1 MRSII
6 AVTHHNPHFLK
17 AAYAADLDLTDHERH
32 IKAGAKYITWQE
44 HDTPWRVW
52 RMTRER
58 VPIPLGR
65 FKELGGALYVA
76 RK

>member
-1 MRSII
+1 MRSVT
-6 AVTHHNPHFLK
+6 AVTHHNPAFLK

-32 IKAGAKYITWQE
+32 IKAGAKYITWQG
-44 HDTPWRVW
+44 DDAPWRVW
-52 RMTRER
+52 RMTKER

-65 FKELGGALYVA
+65 FTTIAGAIYTA

>member
-1 MRSII
+1 MRPVI
-6 AVTHHNPHFLK
+6 ALTHHNPTFLK
-17 AAYAADLDLTDHERH
+17 AAYAADLDLIDHERH
-32 IKAGAKYITWQE
+32 IKAGTKYITWGE
-44 HDTPWRVW
+44 GKWFAW

-65 FKELGGALYVA
+65 FNDLGGALYVV